1 MRLQNEGKMN
11 KTPFQK
17 LLNNSVQ
24 LSVADIGTLLE
35 DFINKRKNAILMK
48 HVPISI
54 SPEDLLN
61 KLELDLRSIR
71 SIFDYRVKAIKSEN
85 KLIKKASHL
94 IKSEI
99 FEQYLQERE
108 YASRGYHLRTATLDA
123 LEVFQERG
131 SCDYCLRNIVSPG
144 SNQSDPVSVFMGC
157 GHTFHQHCVNIYH
170 KESKREDAR
179 CPKCTKDG
187 KDLSLEQV
195 AEAANRLLKPR
206 AVSVKENG
214 AGGGQLD
221 GDQRNRAELG
231 QVGVGG
237 GHHALERQTTLTFF

>member
-1 MRLQNEGKMN
+1 MEVKKRVITVSEDESSRSANTETRQANKAARRKERFPTKDRESFAKQWEEVPDEEIDANFKVLLQLIDWSEGIQMRLENEGKMSR
-11 KTPFQK
+11 TAYQK

-24 LSVADIGTLLE
+24 LSASDVVALLE

-54 SPEDLLN
+54 SPEDLLS

-108 YASRGYHLRTATLDA
+108 HASRGFLLSTTALDA
-123 LEVFQERG
+123 LEPFEEQG
-131 SCDYCLRNIVSPG
+131 TCDYCQRS
-144 SNQSDPVSVFMGC
+144 
-157 GHTFHQHCVNIYH
+157 
-170 KESKREDAR
+170 RR
-179 CPKCTKDG
+179 C
-187 KDLSLEQV
+187 
-195 AEAANRLLKPR
+195 
-206 AVSVKENG
+206 
-214 AGGGQLD
+214 
-221 GDQRNRAELG
+221 
-231 QVGVGG
+231 
-237 GHHALERQTTLTFF
+237 